1 MFSGGAL
8 CSPGGSFPEA
18 YGSLEPIQKSSD
30 RFLRSCGPYE
40 TLKVL
45 FLITSR
51 LPMIPFQK
59 TLLLNK
65 GAPWEP
71 REQGLKLNN
80 YL

>member
-1 MFSGGAL
+1 MFSGEGHYVLQEGAFQRL
-8 CSPGGSFPEA
+8 TGQ
-18 YGSLEPIQKSSD
+18 EPIQKSSD

-40 TLKVL
+40 TLRVL

-71 REQGLKLNN
+71 REQGLTLNN